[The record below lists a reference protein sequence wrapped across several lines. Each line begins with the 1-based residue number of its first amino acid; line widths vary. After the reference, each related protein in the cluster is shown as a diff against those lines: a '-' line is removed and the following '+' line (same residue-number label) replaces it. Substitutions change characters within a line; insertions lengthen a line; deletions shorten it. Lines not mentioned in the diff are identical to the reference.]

1 MSVSIKEGCCCC
13 CHNAKKPEVQT
24 FGMKKNLNSGIIKH
38 GDSETI
44 RQQAVTI
51 ITDDIFNVA
60 MANAKEMECPFFVP
74 KHQECLLP
82 SILDKLSSLNLQFT
96 QEKNYYCVDEKEF
109 IKLRISWYK

>member
-1 MSVSIKEGCCCC
+1 
-13 CHNAKKPEVQT
+13 
-24 FGMKKNLNSGIIKH
+24 
-38 GDSETI
+38 
-44 RQQAVTI
+44 
-51 ITDDIFNVA
+51 
-60 MANAKEMECPFFVP
+60 MECPFFVP